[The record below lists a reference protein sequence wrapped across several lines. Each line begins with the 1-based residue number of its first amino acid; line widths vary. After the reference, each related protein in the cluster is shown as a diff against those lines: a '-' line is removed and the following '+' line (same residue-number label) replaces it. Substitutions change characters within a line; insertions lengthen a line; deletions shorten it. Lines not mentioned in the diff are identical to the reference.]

1 MTWTLWLSGGLEP
14 GGRGSSSVQD
24 SSSVFKTLNFLN
36 FALNFYI
43 HIHVW
48 GELAS
53 HKRSLTHPPTP
64 PPPSIY
70 QGWAFRCIFVYVGY
84 SYMVGW
90 VT

>member
-1 MTWTLWLSGGLEP
+1 MTWTPWLSGGLEP

-24 SSSVFKTLNFLN
+24 SSSVFKTQNFLN

-53 HKRSLTHPPTP
+53 HKRSLTHPPHF
-64 PPPSIY
+64 SRLGI
-70 QGWAFRCIFVYVGY
+70 QVYICLCGL
-84 SYMVGW
+84 
-90 VT
+90 